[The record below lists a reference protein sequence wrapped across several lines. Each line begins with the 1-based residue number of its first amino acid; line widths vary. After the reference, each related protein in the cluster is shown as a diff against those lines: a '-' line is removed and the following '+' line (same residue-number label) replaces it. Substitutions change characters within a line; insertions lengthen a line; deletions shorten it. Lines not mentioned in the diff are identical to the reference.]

1 MLGLSEILS
10 KKLTGV
16 NSIDVKEVCKKL
28 NIQYMDKAELYS
40 IELQNTL
47 NMRNKC
53 TFCKKQGKETV
64 DCYYPTAYVD
74 DWNGYRI
81 GYSLCPKAQK
91 YLCQQKINKLM
102 EASGISSRFREKTF
116 GNFKTT
122 PQTLEAFNICRNFVI
137 GYKPN
142 VKGLRLW
149 GNYGTGKT
157 HLITAIVNNLL
168 TKNVP
173 CMFVVVPELL
183 EYLRQG
189 IKNEDTAQTATEL
202 INMAKKADV
211 LVLDD
216 LGAEK
221 PSNWVKEQLFILIN
235 SRYENQLTT
244 LITTNLSTAELV
256 EQIGQRI
263 MSRIIEMT
271 ESIEIKADNHRLRKA
286 I

>member
-1 MLGLSEILS
+1 MLSITEILN
-10 KKLTGV
+10 KKLIGV
-16 NSIDVKEVCKKL
+16 NSIDVKDVCEKL
-28 NIQYMDKAELYS
+28 NIPYMDKAELYS
-40 IELQNTL
+40 SELQNTL

-53 TFCKKQGKETV
+53 TFCKKQGEDTI

-81 GYSLCPKAQK
+81 GYSMCLKAQK
-91 YLCQQKINKLM
+91 YLRQQKINKLM
-102 EASGISSRFREKTF
+102 KASGISSRFKEKTF
-116 GNFKTT
+116 SNFKTT
-122 PQTLEAFNICRNFVI
+122 PQTLEAFNICREFVI
-137 GYKPN
+137 RYKPN
-142 VKGLRLW
+142 IKGLRLW

-157 HLITAIVNNLL
+157 HLITAIINNLL
-168 TKNVP
+168 MKNVP

-189 IKNEDTAQTATEL
+189 IKNEETAQTATEL
-202 INMAKKADV
+202 ISMAKKVDV

-235 SRYENQLTT
+235 ARYENQLTT

-263 MSRIIEMT
+263 VSRVVEMT
-271 ESIEIKADNHRLRKA
+271 NTVKINTDDYRFRIA

>member
-1 MLGLSEILS
+1 
-10 KKLTGV
+10 
-16 NSIDVKEVCKKL
+16 
-28 NIQYMDKAELYS
+28 
-40 IELQNTL
+40 
-47 NMRNKC
+47 
-53 TFCKKQGKETV
+53 
-64 DCYYPTAYVD
+64 
-74 DWNGYRI
+74 
-81 GYSLCPKAQK
+81 
-91 YLCQQKINKLM
+91 M

-168 TKNVP
+168 TKNIP

-189 IKNEDTAQTATEL
+189 IKKEDTAQTATEL
-202 INMAKKADV
+202 INMAKKVDV

-235 SRYENQLTT
+235 ARYENQLTT

-263 MSRIIEMT
+263 VSRVVEMT
-271 ESIEIKADNHRLRKA
+271 DTVKINTDDYRLRKA

>member
-1 MLGLSEILS
+1 MTSLSEILQ

-16 NSIDVKEVCKKL
+16 RSIDVKDVCKKL
-28 NIQYMDKAELYS
+28 EIPYMGKAELYS
-40 IELQNTL
+40 SELQNTL

-202 INMAKKADV
+202 ISMAKKVDV

-235 SRYENQLTT
+235 ARYENQLTT

-263 MSRIIEMT
+263 VSRVVEMT
-271 ESIEIKADNHRLRKA
+271 DTVKINTDDYRLRKA

>member
-1 MLGLSEILS
+1 MTSLSEILQ

-16 NSIDVKEVCKKL
+16 RSIDVKDVCKKL
-28 NIQYMDKAELYS
+28 EIPYMGKAELYS
-40 IELQNTL
+40 SELQNTL

-81 GYSLCPKAQK
+81 GYSMCPKAKK
-91 YLCQQKINKLM
+91 YLRQQKINKLM
-102 EASGISSRFREKTF
+102 QESGISARFTQKTF
-116 GNFKTT
+116 GNFKIT
-122 PQTLEAFNICRNFVI
+122 PETMYAFNMCRDFVVR
-137 GYKPN
+137 YKPK
-142 VKGLRLW
+142 VKGLRIW

-157 HLITAIVNNLL
+157 HLATAIVNNLL

-183 EYLRQG
+183 EYIRAG
-189 IKNEDTAQTATEL
+189 IKNEDTAQTATKIIDL
-202 INMAKKADV
+202 AKKADV
-211 LVLDD
+211 LVMDD

-221 PSNWVKEQLFILIN
+221 PSMWVKEQLFILIN
-235 SRYENQLTT
+235 ARYENSLTT
-244 LITTNLSTAELV
+244 IITTNLNTSELV

-263 MSRIIEMT
+263 VSRIVEMT
-271 ESIEIKADNHRLRKA
+271 EAVKIEADDYRLRKA